1 MVLPLLMNACD
12 PKAEGGAGDAR
23 AAYRLHQG
31 LLRLGINSQ
40 MLVQDKEI
48 DDPTVIGY
56 PNKLGKIISKVR
68 PSLDALPLK
77 LYPNRKRNPVFMRL
91 QWLPNNLTSQITT
104 LNPDIINLH
113 WICDGF
119 VPIEAVAKFN
129 KPIVWT
135 FHDLW
140 AFTGGCCYSQECDR
154 YTKSCGRCPAL
165 GSNQAFDLSSW
176 VWRRKAKAWQNLK
189 LTIVTPSKWLAE
201 CAQSSSLF
209 QNSHIKVIPNGL
221 DIGIYK
227 PTERQTARKLLN
239 LPQNKQLVLF
249 GALNATSNK
258 RKGFH
263 LLQGALQKLSS
274 CEWKDK
280 IELIIFGAS
289 QPKNPVDLGFKV
301 YYQGRIN
308 DEKKLALLYSAADVM
323 IVPSIEEA
331 FGQTASESLACGTP
345 VVSFDS
351 TGLKDIVEHQKNGY
365 RAKCFSDD
373 DLANGIIWV
382 IENKE
387 RHEKLCE
394 RAREKAEQEFNLEL
408 ITRSYLSVFE
418 EARTRFSLALA
429 T

>member
-1 MVLPLLMNACD
+1 MIFPLLINTCD
-12 PKAEGGAGDAR
+12 PKAEEGAGDAR

-31 LLRLGINSQ
+31 LLKLGINSQ
-40 MLVQDKEI
+40 MLVQDKKI
-48 DDPTVIGY
+48 DDPTVISY
-56 PNKLGKIISKVR
+56 PKKLGQIISKVR

-77 LYPNRKRNPVFMRL
+77 LYGHSKRNPIYMRL
-91 QWLPNNLTSQITT
+91 QWLPNNLTSQIAT

-119 VPIEAVAKFN
+119 VPIEALARFN

-140 AFTGGCCYSQECDR
+140 AFTGGCCYSKECDR
-154 YTKSCGRCPAL
+154 YTKSCGNCPL
-165 GSNQAFDLSSW
+165 LCSNQTFDLSSW

-209 QNSHIKVIPNGL
+209 QNSQIKVIPNGL

-227 PTERQTARKLLN
+227 PIERQTARNLLK
-239 LPQNKQLVLF
+239 LPQNKQLLLF
-249 GALNATSNK
+249 GALNATGNK

-274 CEWKDK
+274 SEWKNK
-280 IELIIFGAS
+280 IELIVFGAS
-289 QPKNPVDLGFKV
+289 QPSNPVELGFKV
-301 YYQGRIN
+301 YYQGKIS
-308 DEKKLALLYSAADVM
+308 DENKLALLYSAADVM

-351 TGLKDIVEHQKNGY
+351 TGLKDIVDHQKNGY
-365 RAKCFSDD
+365 RAKCFSDE
-373 DLANGIIWV
+373 DLANGIIWT
-382 IENKE
+382 IENKQ
-387 RHEKLCE
+387 RHEKLCD
-394 RAREKAEQEFNLEL
+394 RAREQAKQKFNLEL
-408 ITRSYLSVFE
+408 ITRSYLSVYE
-418 EARTRFSLALA
+418 EARTQFSLTL
-429 T
+429 TT